1 MPFIPTPNTARV
13 AITYRDGA
21 GNEAVNVIHV
31 NTDEL
36 TITPTV
42 LGEMADVI
50 EAWLDGS
57 WSSVASTAW
66 RAVRLELLDL
76 TSDGSWYL
84 DRTIDVQGNIADDAV
99 PSMVTIAMSLRS
111 NLSGRSRRGRL
122 YHVGLAESQTAG
134 DYVPDAQAV
143 FLLNAYNQLRSDLIA
158 EEFSWCVV
166 SYVGDG
172 VPRTQGMTTD
182 VQSVVLVDLKLDR
195 QNRRRPQ

>member
-1 MPFIPTPNTARV
+1 MPFIPVENTARV
-13 AITYRDGA
+13 AITYRDVG

-31 NTDEL
+31 NTDEV

-42 LGEMADVI
+42 LGEIADVI
-50 EAWLDGS
+50 ENWLDTT
-57 WSSVASTAW
+57 WADVASQAW

-76 TSDGSWYL
+76 TSEGSWYL
-84 DRTIDVQGNIADDAV
+84 DRTIDVQGLITDDAV

-158 EEFSWCVV
+158 ADFSWCVV
-166 SYVGDG
+166 SYVSEG
-172 VPRTQGMTTD
+172 VPRTQGQTTD
-182 VQSVVLVDLKLDR
+182 IQSVVLVDLKLDR